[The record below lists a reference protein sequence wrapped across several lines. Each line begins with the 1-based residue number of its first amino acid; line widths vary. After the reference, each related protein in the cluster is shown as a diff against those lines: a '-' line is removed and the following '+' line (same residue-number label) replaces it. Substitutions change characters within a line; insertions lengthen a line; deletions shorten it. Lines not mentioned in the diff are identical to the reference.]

1 MIELKSPPQIAHMRA
16 AGRILADAFR
26 VCRDL
31 VKPGV
36 STLEIDREVEALIR
50 DRKAKPAFKGYR
62 GFPATI
68 CASINE
74 EVVHGIPAAR
84 RRLREGDIIGL
95 DLGAIV
101 EGYYAD
107 AAVTLPVGEV
117 PDETRRLLEVT
128 RESLELAIAQCRP
141 GQRLGDVSA
150 AVQQHV
156 EGAGFGV
163 VRAFVGHGIGRALH
177 EDPQVPNFGEPG
189 RGPLLRVG
197 MVLALEPMVTM
208 GHWEVRVLADRWT
221 AVTADGSL
229 AAHFEHTVAVTERR
243 PGRAHRGRA
252 GGGLMARRRRGQF
265 PEEREG
271 KKPKDD
277 AIEVEGKV
285 VEPLP
290 NAMFRVELDNGHRV
304 LTHVSGKMRMHF
316 IRILPGDRVKVEL
329 SAYDLTRGRITYRF
343 K

>member
-1 MIELKSPPQIAHMRA
+1 VIELKSAAQIEHMRA
-16 AGRILADAFR
+16 AGRILADAFH

-50 DRKAKPAFKGYR
+50 ARKAKPAFKGYR
-62 GFPATI
+62 GYPATI

-74 EVVHGIPAAR
+74 EVVHGIPAPK

-95 DLGAIV
+95 DLGAVV

-107 AAVTLPVGEV
+107 AAVTLPVGEIS
-117 PDETRRLLEVT
+117 DEARRLLDVT
-128 RESLELAIAQCRP
+128 RESLNRAIEQCRP
-141 GQRLGDVSA
+141 GRRVGDVGA
-150 AVQQHV
+150 AVQRHV
-156 EGAGFGV
+156 EAAGFGV

-189 RGPLLRVG
+189 RGPLLRPG

-229 AAHFEHTVAVTERR
+229 AAHFEHTVAVSE
-243 PGRAHRGRA
+243 A
-252 GGGLMARRRRGQF
+252 G
-265 PEEREG
+265 P
-271 KKPKDD
+271 D
-277 AIEVEGKV
+277 
-285 VEPLP
+285 
-290 NAMFRVELDNGHRV
+290 V
-304 LTHVSGKMRMHF
+304 LTADAR
-316 IRILPGDRVKVEL
+316 E
-329 SAYDLTRGRITYRF
+329 AA
-343 K
+343 